1 MILRRKAVAPSHEW
15 EADVEDSVPELN
27 EAVEVSPPA
36 VGAEDVVVGL
46 VVLDADPIF
55 WLSANFLVADDYRLD
70 PSYNLPFTKSDDVV
84 ANERVGVQI
93 HEHLFTFP
101 DIGIETGSIKDNSKK
116 NETNNNNPTKRL
128 GEVDYTKG
136 RIFKFTAYSARET

>member
-1 MILRRKAVAPSHEW
+1 MALSSLSNVENILLLKVYLSSILPQNTILLEILLKVKTIFFCPRLPLHI
-15 EADVEDSVPELN
+15 
-27 EAVEVSPPA
+27 VSK
-36 VGAEDVVVGL
+36 
-46 VVLDADPIF
+46 
-55 WLSANFLVADDYRLD
+55 FLVADDYRLD
-70 PSYNLPFTKSDDVV
+70 PSYNPPFTKSDDVV

-128 GEVDYTKG
+128 GEVDYSKAESLKLQLILQG
-136 RIFKFTAYSARET
+136 NHNHEY

>member
-1 MILRRKAVAPSHEW
+1 MSLYPTEGQGLTFFIIWR
-15 EADVEDSVPELN
+15 
-27 EAVEVSPPA
+27 EV
-36 VGAEDVVVGL
+36 
-46 VVLDADPIF
+46 F
-55 WLSANFLVADDYRLD
+55 LSLYPMEGHVSKFLVADDYRLD

-136 RIFKFTAYSARET
+136 RIFKITAYSAMRNITMNINDLNRSLTLKDTGQLL